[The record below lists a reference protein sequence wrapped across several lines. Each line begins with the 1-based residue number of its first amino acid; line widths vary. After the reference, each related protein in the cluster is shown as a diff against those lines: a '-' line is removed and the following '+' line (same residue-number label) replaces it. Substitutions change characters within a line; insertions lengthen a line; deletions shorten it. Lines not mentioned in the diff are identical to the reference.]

1 MNLQN
6 TESIQNGNKKYHT
19 NRLNITDFP
28 ANQNMLFMWNYA
40 IKQITL
46 RQKLL
51 LSEYYHVY
59 HTESPVS
66 CISGQDGT
74 YKYDDKLCV
83 ECNKNE
89 KKISYKTKQKRKK
102 TTKKEKNNKEGGK
115 VQGHTPITF
124 THLPWTN

>member
-1 MNLQN
+1 
-6 TESIQNGNKKYHT
+6 
-19 NRLNITDFP
+19 
-28 ANQNMLFMWNYA
+28 MLFMWNYA

-51 LSEYYHVY
+51 LSEYHHVY
-59 HTESPVS
+59 HTENPVS